1 MEDALVH
8 CRFHTPESYR
18 IAVMDYNL
26 TAKKPEESSRCCP
39 TGITKMSKIVLK
51 LTAFIV
57 LLLYGW
63 LLLVVYPVRARDA
76 GQLPTVAIPT
86 VTGTVP
92 GPVITVRQDADQE
105 QINVRSGPSTRYD
118 TIGVLIA
125 GQQVPAI
132 GKTPGGDWIQVYYP
146 GVEGGVGW
154 VYSPLVDVPGDLPI
168 VEPPPTPTPRTTPT
182 IDPTLAAQ
190 FIVEVPATRMPTFTA
205 PPPLSI
211 PTFTPQDAP
220 VQGVGVPMGFII
232 IGLGVVGLFGTLI
245 SVLRGR

>member
-1 MEDALVH
+1 MRNTL
-8 CRFHTPESYR
+8 
-18 IAVMDYNL
+18 
-26 TAKKPEESSRCCP
+26 
-39 TGITKMSKIVLK
+39 LK
-51 LTAFIV
+51 VTISVA

-63 LLLVVYPVRARDA
+63 LLLSVPFGLAGNA

-92 GPVITVRQDADQE
+92 GPMITVRQDSDQE

-146 GVEGGVGW
+146 GVEGSVGW
-154 VYSPLVDVPGDLPI
+154 VYSPLVDVPGNLPI

-205 PPPLSI
+205 PPPLVI
-211 PTFTPQDAP
+211 PTFTPQDTP
-220 VQGVGVPMGFII
+220 VQGVSVPMGFIV

>member
-1 MEDALVH
+1 
-8 CRFHTPESYR
+8 
-18 IAVMDYNL
+18 MDN
-26 TAKKPEESSRCCP
+26 
-39 TGITKMSKIVLK
+39 MQNIVLK
-51 LTAFIV
+51 LIISIF

-63 LLLVVYPVRARDA
+63 LLWVVPAVHA
-76 GQLPTVAIPT
+76 GDLRQIPTVAIPT

-92 GPVITVRQDADQE
+92 GPLITVRQDTNQE

-146 GVEGGVGW
+146 GVEGSVGW
-154 VYSPLVDVPGDLPI
+154 VYSPLVTVPGNLPI
-168 VEPPPTPTPRTTPT
+168 IEPPPTPTPRTTPT

-211 PTFTPQDAP
+211 PTFTPQESQ

-232 IGLGVVGLFGTLI
+232 IGLGVVGLFGALI
-245 SVLRGR
+245 SVLRGG